1 MRRLFRSLSILALIV
16 VPILL
21 FLNCSEENHK
31 TQEEKVTPLETGFI
45 DVGKTQLYYEEMGTG
60 HPLIL
65 IHGGLLDRRMWDDQ
79 FEAFAE
85 EFRVIR
91 FDVRNHGNSKGV
103 PDTFKH
109 YEDLLKILEH
119 LNLQK
124 AALLG
129 LSLGGRIAIDFAIA
143 YPDKVSAIILASP
156 GASGYEFKS
165 DTFKKNNEQLQKA
178 FREGNI
184 ELGIEYFQQAWTDGP
199 YREPDEIEPSVR
211 DKVRSM
217 ALNTLEEWENES
229 VMEELEPPAIDRL
242 NEIQA
247 PTLAIVGDLDMPG
260 ILEIVEAVI
269 KNIPDAEKVVIQGA
283 AHMVNMEKP
292 DEFNNAVLDFLARI
306 DFKIP

>member
-1 MRRLFRSLSILALIV
+1 MRRLSWILSTFALIL
-16 VPILL
+16 VPSFLY
-21 FLNCSEENHK
+21 LNCPGENQNAK
-31 TQEEKVTPLETGFI
+31 KEKSVHLETGFI
-45 DVGKTQLYYEEMGTG
+45 DVGKTQLYYEKMGTG

-79 FEAFAE
+79 FEVFAKR
-85 EFRVIR
+85 FRVIR

-119 LNLQK
+119 LDLQK

-143 YPDKVSAIILASP
+143 YPEKVSALILASP
-156 GASGYEFKS
+156 GTSGYKFKS
-165 DTFKKNNEQLQKA
+165 DAFKKNDEQLQKA
-178 FREGNI
+178 FSEGNI
-184 ELGIEYFQQAWTDGP
+184 ELGIEYFQRSWTDGP
-199 YREPDEIEPSVR
+199 YRESDEVDPSIR
-211 DKVRSM
+211 DKVRNM
-217 ALNTLEEWENES
+217 ALNTLQDWENGS

-242 NEIQA
+242 GEIQA

-260 ILEIVEAVI
+260 ILEIVDSII
-269 KNIPDAEKVVIQGA
+269 KNVSGAEKVVIQGA

-292 DEFNNAVLDFLARI
+292 KEFNKAVLAFLAREGLQ
-306 DFKIP
+306 